1 MYVPSH
7 QMHNVLNHYSKQL
20 SQNRNANHRQAE
32 IRKPAADQ
40 INVALDG
47 KRQATMEKVSNEIY
61 NKITGGGSLSNQNR
75 QIDSQAN
82 EKPPYENSSE
92 KRSDNE
98 FVFNVIDHINQKQT
112 NSLPV
117 EDSSLLVK
125 KLEKMA
131 KEAVNKRSGIMDLRM

>member
-20 SQNRNANHRQAE
+20 SQNRNTNNRQTE
-32 IRKPAADQ
+32 IRKPAAAQ
-40 INVALDG
+40 INVSLDG

-61 NKITGGGSLSNQNR
+61 NKITGGGSLTNQNR

-82 EKPPYENSSE
+82 EKPSDENSSE

-117 EDSSLLVK
+117 EDSSFLVK
-125 KLEKMA
+125 KLEKLA
-131 KEAVNKRSGIMDLRM
+131 KEAVDKRSGIMDLRT